1 MESGVP
7 RDMAEF
13 MKRFATEDAC
23 REYLTSVRWPD
34 GFVCPACHA
43 KGGWHTGE
51 GTFFCSQC
59 RRQTSAT
66 AGTIF
71 HKARI
76 PLRKW
81 FLAMWLVC
89 TQKTG
94 LSAMGLQREAGL
106 GSYQTAWMVLQ
117 KLRQATVRL
126 GRDRLT
132 GEIEVDK
139 TYLGGEHEGMRGRTL
154 IGKALVA
161 IAVELNGKKVGRI
174 RLRHVPDASG
184 ASLVGFIEDCV
195 EKGSPV
201 HTDDWSRYNGVRAA
215 GYRHRVTPV
224 SGDEERAL
232 KYFPH
237 VHLVASLPQTMDRSH
252 TSRFRAEEAS
262 SRLPR
267 RICLPIQPSPLRTCR
282 QTVPP
287 PYGTSRPSTGS
298 HIQADNVSVAIK
310 LEQDGEPVEGGLFRK
325 AAESACHDMFGAAT
339 VESEGKFVR
348 RSSWSASSARN
359 LHVWLR
365 SIV

>member
-43 KGGWHTGE
+43 KGGWHTGR

-132 GEIEVDK
+132 GEIEVDE

-237 VHLVASLPQTMDRSH
+237 VHLVASLLKRWIGATHQGSVRKKHLQGYLDEFAFRFNRRRSEH
-252 TSRFRAEEAS
+252 
-262 SRLPR
+262 
-267 RICLPIQPSPLRTCR
+267 
-282 QTVPP
+282 V
-287 PYGTSRPSTGS
+287 G
-298 HIQADNVSVAIK
+298 K
-310 LEQDGEPVEGGLFRK
+310 LFRRLM
-325 AAESACHDMFGAAT
+325 EQ
-339 VESEGKFVR
+339 VV
-348 RSSWSASSARN
+348 
-359 LHVWLR
+359 LR
-365 SIV
+365 QALTFKQITCPSQSN